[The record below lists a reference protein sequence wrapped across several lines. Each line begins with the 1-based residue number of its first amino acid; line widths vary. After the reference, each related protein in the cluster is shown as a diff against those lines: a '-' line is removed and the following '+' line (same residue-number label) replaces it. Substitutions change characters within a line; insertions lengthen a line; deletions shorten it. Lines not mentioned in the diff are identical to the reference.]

1 MKEQEAV
8 KTLINM
14 ALDCI
19 GHGTDGFMKKSSGFY
34 KLIKE
39 YNKVVFGLAFKY
51 SLVFYFQDEEKSI
64 EVVIWEHFAEDRPSR
79 RIAASEQ
86 IGVKENN
93 SHLAF
98 IKLFEDLHSK
108 LRDRWRK
115 QDF

>member
-14 ALDCI
+14 ALDYI
-19 GHGTDGFMKKSSGFY
+19 GHGTDGFMKKSSNFY
-34 KLIKE
+34 KLIRE
-39 YNKVVFGLAFKY
+39 YNEAFFSIGHKY
-51 SLVFYFQDEEKSI
+51 GLVFYFQDEEKSV
-64 EVVIWEHFAEDRPSR
+64 EVIIWEHFAGERPSR

-86 IGVKENN
+86 TGVKENN

-115 QDF
+115 